1 MLMTHDAAIRTW
13 NNRLLDALPPE
24 TQAAIAEQLTRVELA
39 RGTVTTRAGAPL
51 VHVDFPI
58 DALIAIVA
66 GTPSGKTVEIAVA
79 GSEGYVET
87 DAPLEADIASRTAV
101 VRLPGNAWRMNL
113 AAFRDLQM
121 NDAAFALRVR
131 RATRVRMFVT
141 EQGALCNVHH
151 TMDQRLARWL
161 LNARDRSGREHFRVT
176 QAELAGVLGVRRA
189 GISLTVARLRR
200 AGAVT
205 NERGGL
211 IVTDY
216 GRLRH
221 EACECYDIM
230 REALGSVLE

>member
-1 MLMTHDAAIRTW
+1 MTQDIAIRTW
-13 NNRLLDALPPE
+13 GNRLLDSLPPQ
-24 TQAAIAEQLTRVELA
+24 TQEALAAKMTRVELA
-39 RGTVTTRAGAPL
+39 RGTVTTRAGAPIM
-51 VHVDFPI
+51 HVDFPI
-58 DALIAIVA
+58 DAIVAIVA

-87 DAPLEADIASRTAV
+87 DAPLDGDIASRSAV
-101 VRLPGNAWRMNL
+101 VRLPGSAWRMML
-113 AAFRDLQM
+113 ADFRSILDT
-121 NDAAFALRVR
+121 DSAFASQVR
-131 RATRVRMFVT
+131 RAMRVRLFIT

-161 LNARDRSGREHFRVT
+161 LDARDRSGREHFRVT

-205 NERGGL
+205 NERGGM

-216 GRLRH
+216 GRLRE
-221 EACECYDIM
+221 EACECYDVM
-230 REALGSVLE
+230 REALGRVVE